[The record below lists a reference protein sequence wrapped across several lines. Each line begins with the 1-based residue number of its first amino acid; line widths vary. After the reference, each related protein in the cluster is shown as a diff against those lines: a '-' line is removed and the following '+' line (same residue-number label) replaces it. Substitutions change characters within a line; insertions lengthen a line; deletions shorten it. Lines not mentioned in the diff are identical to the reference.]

1 YRNSW
6 NGFNLG
12 LQYLGT
18 NDSYSGN
25 DGYSVVSE
33 NGNGYG
39 VSMSYDTDM
48 GITLGAAYN
57 NARKSDNQKDAL
69 RGLNDKNAQMW
80 SVGAKYDANN
90 IYAAINYSETK
101 NQLPFTVG
109 ADSLNAGELDS
120 AATSQAVFAVAQYN
134 FENGL
139 TPSIAYAQGW
149 LRHPNG
155 YQGNQDYSKYVDLA
169 LTYNFNANM
178 NAYVDYKI
186 NLLDN
191 NEYTANN
198 ALYTNNVAA
207 VGLQYTF

>member
-1 YRNSW
+1 
-6 NGFNLG
+6 
-12 LQYLGT
+12 
-18 NDSYSGN
+18 
-25 DGYSVVSE
+25 
-33 NGNGYG
+33 
-39 VSMSYDTDM
+39 
-48 GITLGAAYN
+48 
-57 NARKSDNQKDAL
+57 
-69 RGLNDKNAQMW
+69 
-80 SVGAKYDANN
+80 
-90 IYAAINYSETK
+90 AINYTQTK
-101 NQLPFTVG
+101 DQLPFF
-109 ADSLNAGELDS
+109 NATGIET

-134 FENGL
+134 FDNGL
-139 TPSIAYAQGW
+139 TPSIGYAQGW

-155 YQGNQDYSKYVDLA
+155 YVGNQDYSKYVDLA